1 MTAEHGGSTAAD
13 VERAIRVAEEL
24 MEREG
29 LAGGTEVPEPVGPEA
44 TCAAVQR
51 LGQLFRELPGQMRY
65 GLRQQRDNGGD
76 LSTDPLQGLSEM
88 VQNADD
94 LGASQVRILVRDT
107 ELLVAHNGRPVRLTD
122 VMALAMPSLTSK
134 ADDPDATGRFGIGLM
149 TLRRLSP
156 VLEIFCG
163 FYRVRIGDPDVTL
176 ADPIPVPARF
186 AEDGWTILRIP
197 LATPAKVRGQDVDNW
212 LAEWSDAA
220 LLFLD
225 HVRTV
230 VHQQESGDVRT
241 RLALDWAEPDAY
253 ETVVGD
259 RDTVVDVRTAWS
271 SGGMSWQV
279 SRATVPSPP
288 DVPRIRKAAAEST
301 GLAVAIPL
309 HEGAGDQ
316 GAGQVHV
323 GLPVTELGLPL
334 RVGAQFDPNPSRQH
348 LNDTPWN
355 QALLP
360 LLADLW
366 AAAVVRQLRL
376 NPTAAWQCLPLPHDV
391 RSPKG
396 PVRVLEQRFLAL
408 ARARVSYELRLRTP
422 LHGDLGL
429 ADLAVGD
436 EALPHALS
444 ETEIAQVAGRTAA
457 LPQAA
462 RDADGRWRDVLDD
475 WAGHDGAS
483 PKTVTVAMA
492 VDALL
497 GDASRS
503 PEATAALASVAI
515 VEDETLRLRRHTW
528 LVDISGA
535 RHRVP
540 LPGAVEVFTDKAQ
553 GLSKVLGLSRVLHP
567 AFVAETG
574 EAARVRAWLRDQQVF
589 ITGADPVPAIR
600 QLAARG
606 SRRDIAPLALDDA
619 QLVALRDGFLRVPVK
634 ERSRLGKE
642 VGRAVLLQGRRSGAG
657 SRWED
662 VQVCPANAY
671 LPARLDSVDREDSFE
686 TASGAASGLTWLR
699 PRYAQVLPGA
709 GTGLGARA
717 FFHLLGAEKGPRL
730 RPHPGV
736 EHRFTASYPNE
747 GLPARIQGGPA
758 ERRKDLQ
765 NRSATYTLE
774 DCDSPDLMAVVHD
787 IAAEQDGTVRRR
799 RAAALLRVLGRS
811 WGALSEHHK
820 VRAVSDYHT
829 WNPRG
834 ETDGFWL
841 WQLKTAAWLD
851 NQDGEPAAPCLLRER
866 TTGTVAVYG
875 ADSAGFLHP
884 DLQQAVGRRG
894 EALVALGVTGE
905 PGVADLL
912 EALGRLRDRE
922 AGAFDHPSAQLLYRA
937 LADRLAAHRGKDAA
951 QVTAGVV
958 GAFGHGRGLVLTTLG
973 WRRPGDCFRGLPVF
987 GRWAA
992 FAPSFKGSDV
1002 LWETL
1007 KVPEASVEDAVRVV
1021 REVAREAR
1029 EERDVRAP
1037 ADAEAETVM
1046 LETLQML
1053 ARTAGERP
1061 EKVTASLVGRLPL
1074 RTSRGW
1080 TSKRPVYVADATS
1093 AEALGSRIPV
1103 WLPGAELEQFR
1114 ALLGPLRVT
1123 ELGATDIT
1131 FRPAEDAPVD
1141 KEATNLVRHALDL
1154 LREDLQRN
1162 AVAVAGSL
1170 DCPWEDLAAVEV
1182 RITSSLECLVT
1193 LPGGESARG
1202 PVRTALDRDSRTLW
1216 TVDRELLRRPSE
1228 AGRAIA
1234 TCFAEDRRQVAHSWA
1249 AAYDEAERGREAVR
1263 LELAEE
1269 RVAQDQA
1276 ATEAKRAQR
1285 LAALEAEVKAAQNK
1299 EGVRPT
1305 ASAPLPPVTV
1315 RPAPAIPFPEPREFV
1330 DPAALRITGI
1340 RRTPQTPPSDGGVS
1354 GAGRETPARTRLT
1367 LPTPAPA
1374 VPTPRPVPPAPNIDR
1389 QESVALDL
1397 LRKVLGTEQEPEWLR
1412 DLRHR
1417 HGVGADAV
1425 DGLDRFYELKTTY
1438 GPEQDTVTLTARECE
1453 RAASGAEFFL
1463 VVVSGLAADSD
1474 PVLRLVPDPLH
1485 QLGTRP
1491 SGNVML
1497 TGIKQSGSLIVEFGA
1512 REEPEPLPP
1521 AEAGADSSFT

>member
-1 MTAEHGGSTAAD
+1 MIAERGGSTAAD
-13 VERAIRVAEEL
+13 VERAIRAAEDL

-29 LAGGTEVPEPVGPEA
+29 LTDGAEVPEPVGPEA

-51 LGQLFRELPGQMRY
+51 LGHLFVELPGQMRY
-65 GLRQQRDNGGD
+65 GLRRQRDNAGD
-76 LSTDPLQGLSEM
+76 LSTDPLQGLSEI

-107 ELLVAHNGRPVRLTD
+107 ELLVAHDGRPVRLTD

-163 FYRVRIGDPDVTL
+163 FYRVRIGDPDVSL
-176 ADPIPVPARF
+176 AEPFSVPAWL
-186 AEDGWTILRIP
+186 AEDSWTVLRIP
-197 LATPAKVRGQDVDNW
+197 LATPADVRGQDVDDW
-212 LAEWSDAA
+212 LAAWSDEA

-230 VHQQESGDVRT
+230 VHQHEGGDVHT
-241 RLALDWAEPDAY
+241 RLALEWGEPDACEAVVGGR
-253 ETVVGD
+253 ETVI
-259 RDTVVDVRTAWS
+259 DVRTART

-279 SRATVPSPP
+279 SRATIPSPP
-288 DVPRIRKAAAEST
+288 DVPRIRKAAGEST
-301 GLAVAIPL
+301 VLAVAIPL
-309 HEGAGDQ
+309 HEGAGDEA
-316 GAGQVHV
+316 AGQVHV

-348 LNDTPWN
+348 FNDTPWN

-366 AAAVVRQLRL
+366 AAVIVRQLRL
-376 NPTAAWQCLPLPHDV
+376 DPTAAWQCLPLPHDV
-391 RSPKG
+391 QSPKG
-396 PVRVLEQRFLAL
+396 PVHDLEQRFLAL
-408 ARARVSYELRLRTP
+408 ARARVSNELRLRTP
-422 LHGDLGL
+422 LHGYLGL

-436 EALPHALS
+436 EALSRALS
-444 ETEIAQVAGRTAA
+444 EAEIAQVAGRTAV
-457 LPQAA
+457 LPPAA
-462 RDADGRWRDVLDD
+462 RDADGRWQDVLDD
-475 WAGHDGAS
+475 WAEHDGVA

-492 VDALL
+492 LDVLL

-503 PEATAALASVAI
+503 PEATVALASVAI
-515 VEDETLRLRRHTW
+515 AEDETLRLRWHKW
-528 LVDISGA
+528 LVDVSGA

-540 LPGAVEVFTDKAQ
+540 RPGAAEIFTDKAQ
-553 GLSKVLGLSRVLHP
+553 GLWKVLGLSRVLHP
-567 AFVAETG
+567 AFFAETG
-574 EAARVRAWLRDQQVF
+574 EAARVSAWLRDQQVF
-589 ITGADPVPAIR
+589 VTGAEPVPAIR

-606 SRRDIAPLALDDA
+606 SRRDVAPLVLDDA

-634 ERSRLGKE
+634 ERRRLGKD
-642 VGRAVLLQGRRSGAG
+642 VGRAVLLQGRRSGTG
-657 SRWED
+657 GRWED
-662 VQVCPANAY
+662 VQVCPADAY

-686 TASGAASGLTWLR
+686 TASGGASGLTWLR

-747 GLPARIQGGPA
+747 GLPARIQDGPA

-774 DCDSPDLMAVVHD
+774 DYDSPDLMAVLHN
-787 IAAEQDGTVRRR
+787 IAAEKDGTVRRR
-799 RAAALLRVLGRS
+799 RAAALLRVLARA
-811 WGALSEHHK
+811 WGALSEHHR

-829 WNPRG
+829 WNSCG

-841 WQLKTAAWLD
+841 WQLKTTAWLD
-851 NQDGEPAAPCLLRER
+851 NQDGEPAAPCGLRER
-866 TTGTVAVYG
+866 TTSTVAVYG
-875 ADSAGFLHP
+875 AEGASFLHP

-894 EALVALGVTGE
+894 EVLIALGVTGE
-905 PGVADLL
+905 PDVADLL
-912 EALGRLRDRE
+912 EALRLLRDRE
-922 AGAFDHPSAQLLYRA
+922 AGAPDHPAAQLVYRA
-937 LADRLAAHRGKDAA
+937 LAERLAAHRGKNAA
-951 QVTAGVV
+951 QVTAGVLR
-958 GAFGHGRGLVLTTLG
+958 AFGQHRGLVLTTLG

-992 FAPSFKGSDV
+992 FAPSFKGSDG

-1007 KVPEASVEDAVRVV
+1007 GVPEVGVEDAVRVV
-1021 REVAREAR
+1021 REVAREVR
-1029 EERDVRAP
+1029 EEREAP
-1037 ADAEAETVM
+1037 VPVDAETVM

-1053 ARTAGERP
+1053 AGTAGERP
-1061 EKVTASLVGRLPL
+1061 ERVTASLVGRLPL

-1080 TSKRPVYVADATS
+1080 TSKRPVYAADATL

-1103 WLPGAELEQFR
+1103 WMPGAELEQFR

-1123 ELGATDIT
+1123 ELGAADIT

-1141 KEATNLVRHALDL
+1141 EEATDLVRHALDL

-1170 DCPWEDLAAVEV
+1170 DCPWEDLAEVEV
-1182 RITSSLECLVT
+1182 RVTSSLECLVT
-1193 LPGGESARG
+1193 LPDGEAARG

-1234 TCFAEDRRQVAHSWA
+1234 TRFTEDRRQVAYSWA

-1276 ATEAKRAQR
+1276 ATDAKRAQR
-1285 LAALEAEVKAAQNK
+1285 LAALETEVKTAQNK
-1299 EGVRPT
+1299 AGSRPS

-1315 RPAPAIPFPEPREFV
+1315 RPAPAIPFLEPREFV
-1330 DPAALRITGI
+1330 DPAALRITSI
-1340 RRTPQTPPSDGGVS
+1340 RRTTQAQPSAGGVS
-1354 GAGRETPARTRLT
+1354 GAGRGAPARGRLT
-1367 LPTPAPA
+1367 PPAYAPA
-1374 VPTPRPVPPAPNIDR
+1374 VPAPRPVPPAPNIDR
-1389 QESVALDL
+1389 QERVALDL

-1412 DLRHR
+1412 DLRHQ

-1425 DGLDRFYELKTTY
+1425 DKLDRFYELKTTY
-1438 GPEQDTVTLTARECE
+1438 GPEQDTVTLTAKECE

-1463 VVVSGLAADSD
+1463 VVVSGLAADSN

-1485 QLGTRP
+1485 QLGIRP
-1491 SGNVML
+1491 NGNVML

-1512 REEPEPLPP
+1512 REEP
-1521 AEAGADSSFT
+1521 

>member
-1 MTAEHGGSTAAD
+1 MIAEPGGWTAAE
-13 VERAIRVAEEL
+13 VEQAIRAAEEL
-24 MEREG
+24 MDREG
-29 LAGGTEVPEPVGPEA
+29 LAGGVEVAEPVGPEA
-44 TCAAVQR
+44 TCAAVER
-51 LGQLFRELPGQMRY
+51 LGRLFVELPGQMRY

-76 LSTDPLQGLSEM
+76 LSTDPLQGLSEI

-94 LGASQVRILVRDT
+94 LGAKQVRIFVRDT
-107 ELLVAHNGRPVRLTD
+107 ELLVAHDGRPVRLTD

-134 ADDPDATGRFGIGLM
+134 DDDPDATGRFGIGLM

-163 FYRVRIGDPDVTL
+163 FYRVRIGDPDLSL
-176 ADPIPVPARF
+176 ADPFSGPSWF
-186 AEDGWTILRIP
+186 AEDGWTVLRIP
-197 LATPAKVRGQDVDNW
+197 LATPADVQVQDVDDW
-212 LAEWSDAA
+212 LAAWGDEA

-230 VHQQESGDVRT
+230 EHQREGGYVHT
-241 RLALDWAEPDAY
+241 RLALKWGELDAY
-253 ETVVGD
+253 EAVIGG
-259 RDTVVDVRTAWS
+259 RDTVIDVCTARS
-271 SGGMSWQV
+271 PGGMTWQV
-279 SRATVPSPP
+279 SVAAVPSPP
-288 DVPRIRKAAAEST
+288 DVPRIRKAAGEST

-309 HEGAGDQ
+309 HEGAGDEV
-316 GAGQVHV
+316 AGQVHV

-366 AAAVVRQLRL
+366 AAVMVRQLRL
-376 NPTAAWQCLPLPHDV
+376 NPTAAWRCLPLPHDV

-396 PVRVLEQRFLAL
+396 PVRDLELQLLAL

-422 LHGDLGL
+422 LYGDLGL

-436 EALPHALS
+436 GALLRALS
-444 ETEIAQVAGRTAA
+444 EAEIAQVAGRTAV
-457 LPQAA
+457 LPPAA
-462 RDADGRWRDVLDD
+462 RDAEGRWQGVLED
-475 WAGHDGAS
+475 WAEHDGAA
-483 PKTVTVAMA
+483 PGTVTVQMA

-503 PEATAALASVAI
+503 PKATVALASVAI
-515 VEDETLRLRRHTW
+515 AEGETQKLRWHKW
-528 LVDISGA
+528 LVDVSGA

-540 LPGAVEVFTDKAQ
+540 GFGGAELFTDKAQ
-553 GLSKVLGLSRVLHP
+553 GLSKVLGLSRALHP

-574 EAARVRAWLRDQQVF
+574 EAARVRTWLKGQQVF
-589 ITGADPVPAIR
+589 VTGADPAPAIR

-606 SRRDIAPLALDDA
+606 TRKDIAPLLLDDD
-619 QLVALRDGFLRVPVK
+619 QLVALREGFLRVPAK
-634 ERSRLGKE
+634 ERQRLGKD
-642 VGRAVLLQGRRSGAG
+642 VGRAVLLHGRGFGPGGRQ
-657 SRWED
+657 ED
-662 VQVCPANAY
+662 VQVRPADAY
-671 LPARLDSVDREDSFE
+671 LPAGLDSVDREDSFE
-686 TASGAASGLTWLR
+686 TAAGTATGLTWLR
-699 PRYAQVLPGA
+699 PRYVQILPGA

-730 RPHPGV
+730 RPHPEV
-736 EHRFTASYPNE
+736 EQRFTASSPSE
-747 GLPARIQGGPA
+747 GLPAQVPGSPV
-758 ERRKDLQ
+758 ERSQDLR
-765 NRSATYTLE
+765 NKSATYTLE

-787 IAAEQDGTVRRR
+787 IAAEKDGLVRRR
-799 RAAALLRVLGRS
+799 RAAALLRVLGRN

-820 VRAVSDYHT
+820 VRAVWDYHT
-829 WNPRG
+829 WNPCG

-841 WQLKTAAWLD
+841 WQLKTTAWLD
-851 NQDGEPAAPCLLRER
+851 NQDGAPTAPHGLRER
-866 TTGTVAVYG
+866 TTSTVAVYG
-875 ADSAGFLHP
+875 ADSGGFLHP

-894 EALVALGVTGE
+894 EVLVALGVTGE

-912 EALGRLRDRE
+912 EALRRLRARE
-922 AGAFDHPSAQLLYRA
+922 ADAPDHPAAQLLYRA
-937 LADRLAAHRGKDAA
+937 LAERLAAHRGKDAA
-951 QVTAGVV
+951 QVTATVV
-958 GAFGHGRGLVLTTLG
+958 RAFGQGRGLVLTSLG

-992 FAPSFKGSDV
+992 FAPSFKGSDA

-1007 KVPEASVEDAVRVV
+1007 AVPAAGVEDAVRVV

-1029 EERDVRAP
+1029 EERGVRAP
-1037 ADAEAETVM
+1037 VDAEAETVM

-1053 ARTAGERP
+1053 ARTAREHP

-1074 RTSRGW
+1074 RTSGGW
-1080 TSKRPVYVADATS
+1080 TSKRPVYAADATLV
-1093 AEALGSRIPV
+1093 EALGSRIPV

-1123 ELGATDIT
+1123 ELGAADMT
-1131 FRPAEDAPVD
+1131 FRPAEDQPVD
-1141 KEATNLVRHALDL
+1141 KESTDLVRHALDL

-1162 AVAVAGSL
+1162 AIAVAGSL
-1170 DCPWEDLAAVEV
+1170 DCPWEDLAEVEV
-1182 RITSSLECLVT
+1182 RITSSLECLVN
-1193 LPGGESARG
+1193 LPGGEPVRG
-1202 PVRTALDRDSRTLW
+1202 PVRTALDRDFRTLW

-1234 TCFAEDRRQVAHSWA
+1234 TRFTEDRRQVAHSWA

-1269 RVAQDQA
+1269 RVAQDQV
-1276 ATEAKRAQR
+1276 ATDAKRAQR
-1285 LAALEAEVKAAQNK
+1285 LAALETEVKTAQNK
-1299 EGVRPT
+1299 ADGRTP
-1305 ASAPLPPVTV
+1305 ASAPLPSVTA
-1315 RPAPAIPFPEPREFV
+1315 RPAPVVPVSAPREFV

-1340 RRTPQTPPSDGGVS
+1340 RRTTQALPSAGDVPGASGGASVR
-1354 GAGRETPARTRLT
+1354 ARLT
-1367 LPTPAPA
+1367 PHAYAPA
-1374 VPTPRPVPPAPNIDR
+1374 VPAPRLVPPAPNIDR
-1389 QESVALDL
+1389 QEKVALDL

-1412 DLRHR
+1412 DLRHQ

-1425 DGLDRFYELKTTY
+1425 DALNRFYELKTTY
-1438 GPEQDTVTLTARECE
+1438 GPEQDTVTLTAKECE

-1463 VVVSGLAADSD
+1463 VVVSGLAADSN

-1485 QLGTRP
+1485 QLRIRP
-1491 SGNVML
+1491 NGNVML
-1497 TGIKQSGSLIVEFGA
+1497 TGIKQSGSLIIEFGA
-1512 REEPEPLPP
+1512 RGESER
-1521 AEAGADSSFT
+1521 S

>member
-1 MTAEHGGSTAAD
+1 MTAERGGSTATE
-13 VERAIRVAEEL
+13 VEQAIRAAEEL
-24 MEREG
+24 MDREG
-29 LAGGTEVPEPVGPEA
+29 LRGGAEVAEPVGPEA
-44 TCAAVQR
+44 TCAAVER
-51 LGQLFRELPGQMRY
+51 LGRLFVELPGQMRY
-65 GLRQQRDNGGD
+65 GLRRQRDNGGD
-76 LSTDPLQGLSEM
+76 LSTDPLQGLSEI

-94 LGASQVRILVRDT
+94 LGANQVRLFVRDT
-107 ELLVAHNGRPVRLTD
+107 ELLVAHDGRPVRLTD

-134 ADDPDATGRFGIGLM
+134 DDDPDATGRFGIGLM

-163 FYRVRIGDPDVTL
+163 FYRVRIGDPDVSL
-176 ADPIPVPARF
+176 ADPFPVPSWF
-186 AEDGWTILRIP
+186 ADHGWTVLRIP
-197 LATPAKVRGQDVDNW
+197 LATPADVRGQDVDDW
-212 LAEWSDAA
+212 LAAWGDEA

-230 VHQQESGDVRT
+230 EHQREGGDVHS
-241 RLALDWAEPDAY
+241 RLALEWGEPDTY
-253 ETVVGD
+253 EAVIGG
-259 RDTVVDVRTAWS
+259 RDTMIDVRTARS
-271 SGGMSWQV
+271 SGGMTWQV

-288 DVPRIRKAAAEST
+288 DVPRIRKAAGEST

-309 HEGAGDQ
+309 HEGAGDEA
-316 GAGQVHV
+316 AGQVHV
-323 GLPVTELGLPL
+323 GLPVTELGLPI

-366 AAAVVRQLRL
+366 AAVMVRQLRL
-376 NPTAAWQCLPLPHDV
+376 DPTAAWRCLPLPHNV

-396 PVRVLEQRFLAL
+396 PVRDLEQRFLTL

-422 LHGDLGL
+422 LHGDLGI

-436 EALPHALS
+436 DALLPALS
-444 ETEIAQVAGRTAA
+444 EAEIAQVVGRTAV
-457 LPQAA
+457 LPPAA
-462 RDADGRWRDVLDD
+462 RDAGRWQEVLED
-475 WAGHDGAS
+475 WAEHDGAA
-483 PKTVTVAMA
+483 PGTVTVPMA
-492 VDALL
+492 VDVLL

-503 PEATAALASVAI
+503 PEARVALASVAI
-515 VEDETLRLRRHTW
+515 AKGETQRLRWHKW
-528 LVDISGA
+528 LVDLSGA

-540 LPGAVEVFTDKAQ
+540 RFGAAEFFTDKAQ
-553 GLSKVLGLSRVLHP
+553 GLAKVLGLSHVLHP
-567 AFVAETG
+567 TFVAETG
-574 EAARVRAWLRDQQVF
+574 EAARVRAWLSEQQVF
-589 ITGADPVPAIR
+589 VTGADPVPAIR

-606 SRRDIAPLALDDA
+606 AQKDIAPLVLDDD
-619 QLVALRDGFLRVPVK
+619 QLVALREGFLRVPAK
-634 ERSRLGKE
+634 ERQRLGKD
-642 VGRAVLLQGRRSGAG
+642 VGRAVLLHGRRFGPG
-657 SRWED
+657 SRRED
-662 VQVCPANAY
+662 VQVRPADAY
-671 LPARLDSVDREDSFE
+671 LPAGLDSVDREDSFE
-686 TASGAASGLTWLR
+686 TAAGTATGLTWLR

-736 EHRFTASYPNE
+736 EHRFTASSPSE
-747 GLPARIQGGPA
+747 GLPAQVPGGPV
-758 ERRKDLQ
+758 ERSQDLR
-765 NRSATYTLE
+765 NKSATYTLE

-787 IAAEQDGTVRRR
+787 IAAEKDGPVRRR
-799 RAAALLRVLGRS
+799 RASALLRVLGRN

-820 VRAVSDYHT
+820 VRAVRDYHT
-829 WNPRG
+829 WNPCG

-841 WQLKTAAWLD
+841 WQLKTTAWLD
-851 NQDGEPAAPCLLRER
+851 NQDGTPEAPCGLCER
-866 TTGTVAVYG
+866 TTSTVAVYG

-894 EALVALGVTGE
+894 EVLVALGVTGE

-912 EALGRLRDRE
+912 EALRRLRARE
-922 AGAFDHPSAQLLYRA
+922 TEAPDHPAAQLLYRA
-937 LADRLAAHRGKDAA
+937 LAERLTAHRGKDAA
-951 QVTAGVV
+951 QVTATVV
-958 GAFGHGRGLVLTTLG
+958 RAFGQGRGLILTSLG

-992 FAPSFKGSDV
+992 FAPSFKGSDA

-1007 KVPEASVEDAVRVV
+1007 AVPEAGVEDAVRVV

-1029 EERDVRAP
+1029 EERGVRAP
-1037 ADAEAETVM
+1037 VDAEAETVM
-1046 LETLQML
+1046 LQTLQML
-1053 ARTAGERP
+1053 ARTAREHPERM
-1061 EKVTASLVGRLPL
+1061 TASLVGRLPL

-1080 TSKRPVYVADATS
+1080 TSKRPVYAADATLT
-1093 AEALGSRIPV
+1093 EALGSRISV
-1103 WLPGAELEQFR
+1103 WLPGGELGQFT
-1114 ALLGPLRVT
+1114 ALLRRLRVT
-1123 ELGATDIT
+1123 ELGAADIT

-1141 KEATNLVRHALDL
+1141 KEATDLVRHALDL

-1170 DCPWEDLAAVEV
+1170 DCPWEDLAEVEV
-1182 RITSSLECLVT
+1182 RITSSLECLVN
-1193 LPGGESARG
+1193 LPGGEPVRG

-1234 TCFAEDRRQVAHSWA
+1234 TRFTEDRRQVAHSWA

-1276 ATEAKRAQR
+1276 ATDAKRAQR
-1285 LAALEAEVKAAQNK
+1285 LAALETEVKTAQNK
-1299 EGVRPT
+1299 AGGRPP
-1305 ASAPLPPVTV
+1305 ASTPLPSVSV
-1315 RPAPAIPFPEPREFV
+1315 RPAPAVPVSAPREFV

-1340 RRTPQTPPSDGGVS
+1340 RRTTQALPSAGGVPVAGGGASVRARLTPPAYAPTV
-1354 GAGRETPARTRLT
+1354 PA
-1367 LPTPAPA
+1367 
-1374 VPTPRPVPPAPNIDR
+1374 PRPVPPAPNIDR
-1389 QESVALDL
+1389 QEKVALDL

-1412 DLRHR
+1412 DLRHQ
-1417 HGVGADAV
+1417 HGVGADAA
-1425 DGLDRFYELKTTY
+1425 DALDRFYELKTTY
-1438 GPEQDTVTLTARECE
+1438 GPEQDTVTLTAKECE

-1463 VVVSGLAADSD
+1463 VVVSGLAADSN

-1485 QLGTRP
+1485 QLRIRP

-1512 REEPEPLPP
+1512 REEPEP
-1521 AEAGADSSFT
+1521 S

>member
-1 MTAEHGGSTAAD
+1 MMAEQRRSTAAE
-13 VERAIRVAEEL
+13 VELAIRAAEEL
-24 MEREG
+24 MNREG
-29 LAGGTEVPEPVGPEA
+29 LASGAEVAEPVGPEA
-44 TCAAVQR
+44 TCAAVER
-51 LGQLFRELPGQMRY
+51 LGRLFVELPGQMRY
-65 GLRQQRDNGGD
+65 GLRRQRDNGGD
-76 LSTDPLQGLSEM
+76 LSTDPLQGLSEI
-88 VQNADD
+88 VQNAND
-94 LGASQVRILVRDT
+94 LGAHQVRIFVRDT
-107 ELLVAHNGRPVRLTD
+107 ELLVAHDGRPVRLTD

-134 ADDPDATGRFGIGLM
+134 DDDPDATGRFGIGLM

-163 FYRVRIGDPDVTL
+163 FYRVRIGDPDVSL
-176 ADPIPVPARF
+176 ADPFPVPSWF
-186 AEDGWTILRIP
+186 ADDGWTVLRIP
-197 LATPAKVRGQDVDNW
+197 LATPADVQGQDVDDW
-212 LAEWSDAA
+212 LAAWGDEA

-230 VHQQESGDVRT
+230 EHQREGGDVHS
-241 RLALDWAEPDAY
+241 RLALEWGEPDAY
-253 ETVVGD
+253 EAVIGG
-259 RDTVVDVRTAWS
+259 RDTAIEVRTARS
-271 SGGMSWQV
+271 PGGMTWQV
-279 SRATVPSPP
+279 SRATVLSPP
-288 DVPRIRKAAAEST
+288 DVPRIRKAAGEST

-309 HEGAGDQ
+309 DEGAGDEV
-316 GAGQVHV
+316 AGQVHV

-366 AAAVVRQLRL
+366 AAVMVRQLRL
-376 NPTAAWQCLPLPHDV
+376 EPTAAWRCLPLPHNV

-396 PVRVLEQRFLAL
+396 PVRDLEQRFLTL

-436 EALPHALS
+436 EALLPALS
-444 ETEIAQVAGRTAA
+444 EAEIAQVAGRTAV
-457 LPQAA
+457 LPPAA
-462 RDADGRWRDVLDD
+462 RDAEGRWQEVLED
-475 WAGHDGAS
+475 WAEHDGAV
-483 PKTVTVAMA
+483 PGTVTVPMA

-503 PEATAALASVAI
+503 PEATVALASVAI
-515 VEDETLRLRRHTW
+515 AEGETQRLRWHKW
-528 LVDISGA
+528 LVDLSGA
-535 RHRVP
+535 RHQVP
-540 LPGAVEVFTDKAQ
+540 WFGTAEFFTDKAQ
-553 GLSKVLGLSRVLHP
+553 GLAKVLGLSHVLHP

-574 EAARVRAWLRDQQVF
+574 EAARVRAWLSEQQVF
-589 ITGADPVPAIR
+589 VTGADPVPAIR

-606 SRRDIAPLALDDA
+606 AQKDIAPLVLDDD
-619 QLVALRDGFLRVPVK
+619 QLVALREGFLRVPAK
-634 ERSRLGKE
+634 ERQRLGKD
-642 VGRAVLLQGRRSGAG
+642 VGRAVLLHGRRFGPG
-657 SRWED
+657 GRRED
-662 VQVCPANAY
+662 VQVRPADAY
-671 LPARLDSVDREDSFE
+671 LPAGLDSVDREDSFE
-686 TASGAASGLTWLR
+686 TAAGTATGLTWLR

-736 EHRFTASYPNE
+736 EHRFTASSPSE
-747 GLPARIQGGPA
+747 GLPAQVPGGPA
-758 ERRKDLQ
+758 ERSQDLRNQ
-765 NRSATYTLE
+765 SATYTLE

-787 IAAEQDGTVRRR
+787 IAAEKDGPVRRL
-799 RAAALLRVLGRS
+799 RAAALLRVLGRN

-820 VRAVSDYHT
+820 VRAVRDYHT
-829 WNPRG
+829 WNPCG

-841 WQLKTAAWLD
+841 WQLKTTAWLD
-851 NQDGEPAAPCLLRER
+851 NQDGAPVAPSGLRER
-866 TTGTVAVYG
+866 TTSTVAVYG

-894 EALVALGVTGE
+894 EVLVALGVTGE

-912 EALGRLRDRE
+912 EALRRLRARE
-922 AGAFDHPSAQLLYRA
+922 TEAPDQPAAQLLYRA
-937 LADRLAAHRGKDAA
+937 LAERLTAHRGKDAA
-951 QVTAGVV
+951 QVTATVV
-958 GAFGHGRGLVLTTLG
+958 RAFGQGRGLILTSLG

-992 FAPSFKGSDV
+992 FASSFKGSDA

-1007 KVPEASVEDAVRVV
+1007 AVPEAGVEDAVRVV

-1029 EERDVRAP
+1029 AERGVRAP
-1037 ADAEAETVM
+1037 VDAEAETVM
-1046 LETLQML
+1046 LQTLQML
-1053 ARTAGERP
+1053 ARTAREHPER
-1061 EKVTASLVGRLPL
+1061 VTASLVGRLPL

-1080 TSKRPVYVADATS
+1080 TSKRPVYAADATL

-1103 WLPGAELEQFR
+1103 WLPGGELEQFT
-1114 ALLGPLRVT
+1114 ALLGPLRVI
-1123 ELGATDIT
+1123 ELGASDIT
-1131 FRPAEDAPVD
+1131 FRPADDAPVD
-1141 KEATNLVRHALDL
+1141 MEATDLVRHALDL

-1170 DCPWEDLAAVEV
+1170 DCPWEDLAEVEV
-1182 RITSSLECLVT
+1182 RITSSLECMVT
-1193 LPGGESARG
+1193 LPDGEPVRG

-1228 AGRAIA
+1228 AGRAVA
-1234 TCFAEDRRQVAHSWA
+1234 TRFTEDRRQVAHSWA

-1276 ATEAKRAQR
+1276 ATDAKRAQR
-1285 LAALEAEVKAAQNK
+1285 LAALETEVKTAQNK
-1299 EGVRPT
+1299 ADGRPP
-1305 ASAPLPPVTV
+1305 ASTPLPSVTV
-1315 RPAPAIPFPEPREFV
+1315 RPAPAAPVSAPREFV

-1340 RRTPQTPPSDGGVS
+1340 RRTTQASPSAAGVP
-1354 GAGRETPARTRLT
+1354 GAGGGASVRTRLT
-1367 LPTPAPA
+1367 PPAYAPTVPAP
-1374 VPTPRPVPPAPNIDR
+1374 RLVPPAPNIDR
-1389 QESVALDL
+1389 QEKVALDL

-1412 DLRHR
+1412 DLRHQ

-1425 DGLDRFYELKTTY
+1425 DALDRFYELKTTY
-1438 GPEQDTVTLTARECE
+1438 GPEQDTVTLTAKECE

-1463 VVVSGLAADSD
+1463 VVVSGLAADSN

-1485 QLGTRP
+1485 QLRIRP
-1491 SGNVML
+1491 NGNVML

-1512 REEPEPLPP
+1512 GEEPDP
-1521 AEAGADSSFT
+1521 S

>member
-1 MTAEHGGSTAAD
+1 MTAERGGSTAAD
-13 VERAIRVAEEL
+13 VERAIRAAEDL

-29 LAGGTEVPEPVGPEA
+29 LTDGVEVPEPVGLEA

-51 LGQLFRELPGQMRY
+51 LGHLFVKLPGQMRH
-65 GLRQQRDNGGD
+65 GLRRQRDNGGD
-76 LSTDPLQGLSEM
+76 LSTDPLQGLSEI

-94 LGASQVRILVRDT
+94 LGASQVRILARDT
-107 ELLVAHNGRPVRLTD
+107 ELIVAHDGRPVRLTD

-163 FYRVRIGDPDVTL
+163 FYRVRIGDPDVSL
-176 ADPIPVPARF
+176 AEPFSVPAWL
-186 AEDGWTILRIP
+186 AEDGWTVLRIP
-197 LATPAKVRGQDVDNW
+197 LATPADVRGQDVDDW
-212 LAEWSDAA
+212 LAAWGDEA

-225 HVRTV
+225 HVRAV
-230 VHQQESGDVRT
+230 AHQQEGGDVRS
-241 RLALDWAEPDAY
+241 RLALEWGEPDAC
-253 ETVVGD
+253 EAVVGG
-259 RDTVVDVRTAWS
+259 RDTVIDVRTARS

-288 DVPRIRKAAAEST
+288 DVPRIRKAAGGST

-309 HEGAGDQ
+309 HEGAGEA
-316 GAGQVHV
+316 AGQVHV

-348 LNDTPWN
+348 FNDTPWN

-366 AAAVVRQLRL
+366 AAVMVRQLRL

-391 RSPKG
+391 QSPKG
-396 PVRVLEQRFLAL
+396 PVRDLEQRILTL

-436 EALPHALS
+436 EALSRAIS
-444 ETEIAQVAGRTAA
+444 EAEIAQVAGRTAVV
-457 LPQAA
+457 PPAA
-462 RDADGRWRDVLDD
+462 RDADGRWQDVLDD
-475 WAGHDGAS
+475 WAEHNGAA
-483 PKTVTVAMA
+483 PETVTVAMA
-492 VDALL
+492 LDVLL

-503 PEATAALASVAI
+503 PEASVALASVAI
-515 VEDETLRLRRHTW
+515 AEDETLRLRWHDW
-528 LVDISGA
+528 LVDVSGA
-535 RHRVP
+535 RHRVR
-540 LPGAVEVFTDKAQ
+540 PGLAEIFTDKAQ
-553 GLSKVLGLSRVLHP
+553 GLWKMLGLSRVLHP
-567 AFVAETG
+567 AFVAETE
-574 EAARVRAWLRDQQVF
+574 EAARVSAWLRDQQVF
-589 ITGADPVPAIR
+589 VSGAEPVAAIR

-606 SRRDIAPLALDDA
+606 SRRDVEPLVLDDA
-619 QLVALRDGFLRVPVK
+619 QLMALRDGFLHVPMK
-634 ERSRLGKE
+634 ERRRLGKE
-642 VGRAVLLQGRRSGAG
+642 VGRAVLLQGRRSGPG
-657 SRWED
+657 GRWED
-662 VQVCPANAY
+662 VQVCPADAY

-686 TASGAASGLTWLR
+686 TASGGASGLTWLR
-699 PRYAQVLPGA
+699 PRYAQILPGA

-717 FFHLLGAEKGPRL
+717 FFRLLGAEKGPRL

-758 ERRKDLQ
+758 ERRMDLQ

-774 DCDSPDLMAVVHD
+774 DHDSPDLMAALHD
-787 IAAEQDGTVRRR
+787 IAAEKDGTVRRR

-811 WGALSEHHK
+811 WDALSEHHK

-834 ETDGFWL
+834 ETDAFWL
-841 WQLKTAAWLD
+841 WQLKTTAWLD
-851 NQDGEPAAPCLLRER
+851 NQDGEPAAPYGLRER
-866 TTGTVAVYG
+866 TTSTVAVYG
-875 ADSAGFLHP
+875 AESAGFLHP

-894 EALVALGVTGE
+894 EVLVALGVTGD
-905 PGVADLL
+905 PDVADLL
-912 EALGRLRDRE
+912 EALRLLRDRE
-922 AGAFDHPSAQLLYRA
+922 AGALDHPAAQLLYRA
-937 LADRLAAHRGKDAA
+937 LAERLAAHRGKDAA
-951 QVTAGVV
+951 QVTSGVLR
-958 GAFGHGRGLVLTTLG
+958 AFGQHRGLVLTTLG

-1002 LWETL
+1002 LWKTL
-1007 KVPEASVEDAVRVV
+1007 GVPEAGVEDAVRVV
-1021 REVAREAR
+1021 REVAREVR
-1029 EERDVRAP
+1029 EERDAQVP
-1037 ADAEAETVM
+1037 VDAETVM

-1053 ARTAGERP
+1053 AGTAGERP
-1061 EKVTASLVGRLPL
+1061 ERVTASLVGRLPL

-1080 TSKRPVYVADATS
+1080 TSKRPVYAADATL

-1123 ELGATDIT
+1123 ELGAADIT

-1141 KEATNLVRHALDL
+1141 EEATDLVRHTLDL

-1170 DCPWEDLAAVEV
+1170 DSPWEDLAEVEV
-1182 RITSSLECLVT
+1182 RVTSSLECLVT
-1193 LPGGESARG
+1193 LPDGESARG
-1202 PVRTALDRDSRTLW
+1202 PVRTAFDWDSRTLW

-1234 TCFAEDRRQVAHSWA
+1234 TRFTQDRRQVAYSWA

-1276 ATEAKRAQR
+1276 ATDAKRAER
-1285 LAALEAEVKAAQNK
+1285 LAALETEVKTAQNK
-1299 EGVRPT
+1299 ADSRPS

-1315 RPAPAIPFPEPREFV
+1315 RPAPAVPFPAPRKFV

-1340 RRTPQTPPSDGGVS
+1340 RRTTQAQPSPGGVS
-1354 GAGRETPARTRLT
+1354 GAGRGEPARGRLT
-1367 LPTPAPA
+1367 PPAHAPA
-1374 VPTPRPVPPAPNIDR
+1374 VPAPRPVPPAPNVDR
-1389 QESVALDL
+1389 QERVALDL

-1412 DLRHR
+1412 DLRHQ

-1438 GPEQDTVTLTARECE
+1438 GPEQDMVTLTAKECE
-1453 RAASGAEFFL
+1453 RAASGAKFFL
-1463 VVVSGLAADSD
+1463 VVASGLAADSG
-1474 PVLRLVPDPLH
+1474 PVLRFVPDPLH
-1485 QLGTRP
+1485 QLGVRP
-1491 SGNVML
+1491 NGNVML
-1497 TGIKQSGSLIVEFGA
+1497 TGIKQSGSLVVEFGA
-1512 REEPEPLPP
+1512 REDPE
-1521 AEAGADSSFT
+1521 SS

>member
-1 MTAEHGGSTAAD
+1 
-13 VERAIRVAEEL
+13 

-29 LAGGTEVPEPVGPEA
+29 LADGADVPEPVGPEA

-51 LGQLFRELPGQMRY
+51 LGYLFVELPGQMRY
-65 GLRQQRDNGGD
+65 GLRRQRDNGGD
-76 LSTDPLQGLSEM
+76 LSTDPLQGLSEI

-107 ELLVAHNGRPVRLTD
+107 ELLVAHDGRPVRLTD

-156 VLEIFCG
+156 ILEIFCG
-163 FYRVRIGDPDVTL
+163 FYRVRIGDPHVSL
-176 ADPIPVPARF
+176 ADPFPVPSWF
-186 AEDGWTILRIP
+186 AGDGWTILRIP
-197 LATPAKVRGQDVDNW
+197 LAAPVDVRGQDVDEW
-212 LAEWSDAA
+212 LAEWGDEA
-220 LLFLD
+220 LLFLN

-230 VHQQESGDVRT
+230 VHQREGGDVRT
-241 RLALDWAEPDAY
+241 RLALEWGEPDAC
-253 ETVVGD
+253 EGVVGG
-259 RDTVVDVRTAWS
+259 RDTVIDVRTARSS
-271 SGGMSWQV
+271 SGTSWQI

-288 DVPRIRKAAAEST
+288 DVPRIRKAAGEST

-309 HEGAGDQ
+309 HEGAGDEA
-316 GAGQVHV
+316 AGQVHV
-323 GLPVTELGLPL
+323 GLPVAELGLPL

-355 QALLP
+355 QAMLP

-366 AAAVVRQLRL
+366 AVVMVRQLRL
-376 NPTAAWQCLPLPHDV
+376 NPTAAWQCLPLSHDV
-391 RSPKG
+391 QSPKG
-396 PVRVLEQRFLAL
+396 PVRDLEQRFLVL
-408 ARARVSYELRLRTP
+408 ARARVSYELCLRTP

-429 ADLAVGD
+429 SDLAVAD
-436 EALPHALS
+436 EALPSALS
-444 ETEIAQVAGRTAA
+444 EAEIAQVAGRTAV
-457 LPQAA
+457 LPPAA
-462 RDADGRWRDVLDD
+462 RDADGRWQEVLDD
-475 WAGHDGAS
+475 WAEHDGVA

-492 VDALL
+492 LDALL

-503 PEATAALASVAI
+503 PEATVALAAVAI
-515 VEDETLRLRRHTW
+515 AEDETLRLRWHNW
-528 LVDISGA
+528 LVDVSDA

-540 LPGAVEVFTDKAQ
+540 RPGAAEIFTDKEQ

-567 AFVAETG
+567 AFVAETA
-574 EAARVRAWLRDQQVF
+574 EAARVREWLIGQQVF
-589 ITGADPVPAIR
+589 VTGGDPGPAIR

-606 SRRDIAPLALDDA
+606 SRRDIAPLVLDDA
-619 QLVALRDGFLRVPVK
+619 QLVALRDGFLRVPMN

-642 VGRAVLLQGRRSGAG
+642 VGRAVLLQGRRSGPEG
-657 SRWED
+657 RWED
-662 VQVCPANAY
+662 VHVCPADAY

-747 GLPARIQGGPA
+747 GLPARIQGGPV

-774 DCDSPDLMAVVHD
+774 DHDSPDLMAVVRD

-820 VRAVSDYHT
+820 VRAVSDYQT
-829 WNPRG
+829 WNACG

-841 WQLKTAAWLD
+841 WQLKTTAWLD
-851 NQDGEPAAPCLLRER
+851 NQDGEPAAPCGLRER
-866 TTGTVAVYG
+866 TTSTVAVYG

-894 EALVALGVTGE
+894 EVLVALGVTGE

-912 EALGRLRDRE
+912 EALRRLRGGE
-922 AGAFDHPSAQLLYRA
+922 AGAPDHPAAQLLYRA
-937 LADRLAAHRGKDAA
+937 LAERLAVHRGKDAA
-951 QVTAGVV
+951 RVTADVV
-958 GAFGHGRGLVLTTLG
+958 RAFGQDRGLVLTTLG
-973 WRRPGDCFRGLPVF
+973 WRQPDDCFRCLPIF

-1007 KVPEASVEDAVRVV
+1007 GVPEAGVEDAVRVV
-1021 REVAREAR
+1021 KDVAREGREGRDMRAR
-1029 EERDVRAP
+1029 I
-1037 ADAEAETVM
+1037 DAEAETVM

-1053 ARTAGERP
+1053 AGTAGERP
-1061 EKVTASLVGRLPL
+1061 EKVTASLVGRLSL

-1080 TSKRPVYVADATS
+1080 TSKRPVYAADATL
-1093 AEALGSRIPV
+1093 AEAVGSQIPV

-1123 ELGATDIT
+1123 ELGAADIT
-1131 FRPAEDAPVD
+1131 FHPTEEAPVD
-1141 KEATNLVRHALDL
+1141 KEATDLVRHALDL

-1170 DCPWEDLAAVEV
+1170 DCPWEDLAEVEV
-1182 RITSSLECLVT
+1182 RITSLLDCLVT

-1202 PVRTALDRDSRTLW
+1202 PVRTALDWDSRTLW
-1216 TVDRELLRRPSE
+1216 TVDRELLARPSE

-1234 TCFAEDRRQVAHSWA
+1234 TRFTEDRRQVAYSWA

-1269 RVAQDQA
+1269 RVAQGQA
-1276 ATEAKRAQR
+1276 ATDAERAQR
-1285 LAALEAEVKAAQNK
+1285 LAALETEVKKAQNR
-1299 EGVRPT
+1299 EGARPS
-1305 ASAPLPPVTV
+1305 APAPLPPVTV
-1315 RPAPAIPFPEPREFV
+1315 RPAVTVPPAAPREFV

-1340 RRTPQTPPSDGGVS
+1340 RRTTQAPPSAGGVS
-1354 GAGRETPARTRLT
+1354 GAKGGAPARAHLTSPAHTPA
-1367 LPTPAPA
+1367 LPA
-1374 VPTPRPVPPAPNIDR
+1374 PRPVPPAPNIDR
-1389 QESVALDL
+1389 QERVALDL

-1412 DLRHR
+1412 DLRR
-1417 HGVGADAV
+1417 QHGVGADAV

-1438 GPEQDTVTLTARECE
+1438 GPEQDTVTLTAKECE
-1453 RAASGAEFFL
+1453 RATSGAEFFL

-1474 PVLRLVPDPLH
+1474 PALRLIPDPLH
-1485 QLGTRP
+1485 QLRICP
-1491 SGNVML
+1491 NGNVVL
-1497 TGIKQSGSLIVEFGA
+1497 TGIKQSGSVIVEFGA
-1512 REEPEPLPP
+1512 SEEPEP
-1521 AEAGADSSFT
+1521 S